1 MSSVAA
7 VHRLPERAPR
17 VSLLD
22 EEGTAELL
30 TLEQRAPDR
39 LFDVSEGGVGVLTD
53 SPLPRGTLVLI
64 MLKLPH
70 ATCTFDII
78 VRVAWVEGRAM
89 GLEFIL
95 PDDALVAAVRALF
108 NT

>member
-7 VHRLPERAPR
+7 LHRLPERTSR
-17 VSLLD
+17 LSLLS
-22 EEGTAELL
+22 EGATAELL

-39 LFDVSEGGVGVLTD
+39 VFDVSEGGAGVVTNA
-53 SPLPRGTLVLI
+53 PLPRGTMVLTMI
-64 MLKLPH
+64 RLPG
-70 ATCTFDII
+70 TRVFDVI

-108 NT
+108 NP

>member
-1 MSSVAA
+1 MSSLAA
-7 VHRLPERAPR
+7 LHRLPERTSR
-17 VSLLD
+17 VSLLA

-53 SPLPRGTLVLI
+53 APLPRGTLVLTVI
-64 MLKLPH
+64 KLPH
-70 ATCTFDII
+70 AKHTFDII

>member
-1 MSSVAA
+1 MSSLAA
-7 VHRLPERAPR
+7 LHRLPERTSSL
-17 VSLLD
+17 SLLS
-22 EEGTAELL
+22 EGGTAELL

-53 SPLPRGTLVLI
+53 SPLPRGALVLSI
-64 MLKLPH
+64 IKLPG
-70 ATCTFDII
+70 APRAFDII

-108 NT
+108 NS